1 MCGIV
6 AYINKWRLSGFLTTQ
21 QKIFDQLLLC
31 DMLRGQDA
39 TGVIAVEKDGSFHI
53 MKEAVDSYQFR
64 QKYYNSDA
72 DKAMFKSGVAL
83 IGHNRAKTIGENVDE
98 NAHPF
103 VEDKTFAMVH
113 NGTLRN
119 HKSMHDTDVD
129 SHALTILFKQAMD
142 QENWK
147 KAMEEALG
155 KVNGAFA
162 CVWFDQK
169 RNQVCVIRNS
179 ERPMT
184 MVETQS
190 GWVLSSEGALA
201 QWICIRNSE
210 KIVKAE
216 SIDVMTL
223 YTFDMENSG
232 GDVSKTFLS
241 PSIQPKGY
249 GNGLLTVTTD
259 KTTGTHDAKAPFEA
273 DPVGTAN
280 GRALLSKSAF
290 KKLKPL
296 IWAQTI
302 SFWVAD
308 YVDTVNDNQ
317 GRCVNALLMGENL
330 DGAFDL
336 CEVNHEIRA
345 NVELKALGLR
355 ESDLYGSVM
364 CKGKVY
370 DIIYDKDNCRAII
383 RVDNVTVEEISNEVV
398 H

>member
-6 AYINKWRLSGFLTTQ
+6 AYINKWKQSGFLTTQ

-39 TGVIAVEKDGSFHI
+39 TGIIAVEKTGDFHI
-53 MKEAVDSYQFR
+53 MKEASDAYVFR
-64 QKYYNSDA
+64 NKFVGSTA
-72 DKAMFKSGVAL
+72 DKAMFQRGVAL
-83 IGHNRAKTIGENVDE
+83 IGHNRAKTVGENVDM

-103 VEDKTFAMVH
+103 VEEDTFAMVH

-119 HKSMHDTDVD
+119 HKTMHDTDVD

-142 QENWK
+142 QEDWK

-155 KVNGAFA
+155 KIQGAFA
-162 CVWFDQK
+162 CIWYDQK
-169 RNQVCVIRNS
+169 RHQICVIRNS
-179 ERPMT
+179 ERPMSL
-184 MVETQS
+184 VETQS
-190 GWVLSSEGALA
+190 GFVLASEGALA

-210 KIVKAE
+210 KILKVE
-216 SIDVMTL
+216 VVDTMTL
-223 YTFDMENSG
+223 YTFDMEKAG
-232 GDVSKTFLS
+232 GDFSKTFLS
-241 PSIQPKGY
+241 PSIPLKGFA
-249 GNGLLTVTTD
+249 NGTQTASTAPTV
-259 KTTGTHDAKAPFEA
+259 GANPAIG
-273 DPVGTAN
+273 DPVGTAG

-296 IWAQTI
+296 LWAQTI
-302 SFWVAD
+302 KFWVAD

-317 GRCVNALLMGENL
+317 GRCVNALLMGESL

-336 CEVNHEIRA
+336 CEVNHEVRA
-345 NVELKALGLR
+345 NVELKGLGLR

-370 DIIYDKDNCRAII
+370 DVVYDKDNCRAIV
-383 RVDNVTVEEISNEVV
+383 RVDNVTVEEVVNEVL

>member
-1 MCGIV
+1 
-6 AYINKWRLSGFLTTQ
+6 
-21 QKIFDQLLLC
+21 
-31 DMLRGQDA
+31 MLRGQDA

-72 DKAMFKSGVAL
+72 DKAMFKQGIAL
-83 IGHNRAKTIGENVDE
+83 IGHNRAKTIGGNVDE

-119 HKSMHDTDVD
+119 HKTMHDTDVD

-142 QENWK
+142 QDDWK

-162 CVWFDQK
+162 CVWYDQK

-184 MVETQS
+184 MVETSS

-216 SIDVMTL
+216 SIDTMTL
-223 YTFDMENSG
+223 YSFSMENQG

-241 PSIQPKGY
+241 PSTPPKGY
-249 GNGLLTVTTD
+249 ANGLLTTPSV
-259 KTTGTHDAKAPFEA
+259 KTTGTSSTKSPLEG

-296 IWAQTI
+296 LWGQTLE
-302 SFWVAD
+302 FWVAD

-317 GRCVNALLMGENL
+317 GRCVNALMMGESVN
-330 DGAFDL
+330 GQFDL

-345 NVELKALGLR
+345 NVELKALGLK
-355 ESDLYGSVM
+355 ESDFYGTLM

-370 DIIYDKDNCRAII
+370 DVLYDKDNCRAII
-383 RVDNVTVEEISNEVV
+383 RVDNISVEEVVGEVL